1 MAGTIP
7 GEPSVSGLPL
17 TRVARALPP
26 LVPFVGPEALERR
39 HGRPLR
45 VRVGANES
53 PFGVSPAARGAMRQA
68 VDEVWMYNDP
78 EIHDLIEA
86 LAAHHRVPP
95 ARVHVGAGIDE
106 ILGLLVRLFAEA
118 GDPVVTSLGS
128 YPTFNYHVHGY
139 GARLVEVPYVDD
151 RVDFA
156 GLGDA
161 ARKSGA
167 HLVYAAN
174 PDNPMGTWGTAEAAL
189 ELLAS
194 LPAEAMLILDEAYSE
209 FAPPPAVP
217 AMDVSDR
224 RLVRT
229 RTFSKAHGM
238 AGARIG
244 YAIAH
249 EEVVAVLDRVRN
261 HFGVNRVA
269 QAGGPGL
276 PRRAATRE
284 GRGAAGAARARGA
297 RRAGGGAGA
306 GARGI
311 GDELRQPGSGLR
323 RARPRRAGGAPRPRR
338 LRAHALQ
345 AAWRPL
351 RARHR
356 GHARAALGLCPRVPG
371 RPGGG
376 RRPMRVLV
384 SGPTGLVGSALIDSL
399 ARGGD
404 EVLGLTRSAPEPGTA
419 AVRWDPAAG
428 ALDAV
433 GLEGF
438 DAVVHLAGEN
448 VTHGRWTAARKERI
462 RLSRVE
468 GTRLLSEALAACE
481 RKPATLVCASAI
493 GYYGDRGDEICVEE
507 TAPADDFLARVAV
520 DWERAT
526 SAAAETGI
534 RVVNLRIGVV
544 LSPRGGMLARVGPLF
559 RLGLGGRVGSGRQ
572 YLSWITLEDLVGV
585 IEETLKRPHLAG
597 PVNAVAPGPVT
608 NLEFTRTM
616 ARLLRRP
623 ALLPLPAPVVK
634 LVWAEMGQA
643 LLLAST
649 RVEPARLAAAGYAF
663 RHPDIGT
670 ALRDLLGKG

>member
-7 GEPSVSGLPL
+7 RAPSVSGLPL
-17 TRVARALPP
+17 TRVVRALPP
-26 LVPFVGPEALERR
+26 LVPFVGPEALERL

-53 PFGVSPAARGAMRQA
+53 PFGVSPAARAAMRQA

-209 FAPPPAVP
+209 FAPPAAVP

-261 HFGVNRVA
+261 QFGVNRVA
-269 QAGGPGL
+269 QAGALASLGEPQHVRGVV
-276 PRRAATRE
+276 RQVRQ
-284 GRGAAGAARARGA
+284 GRGELTALAEELGLGHVESATNFVNLDLGCGERARAV
-297 RRAGGGAGA
+297 
-306 GARGI
+306 
-311 GDELRQPGSGLR
+311 
-323 RARPRRAGGAPRPRR
+323 
-338 LRAHALQ
+338 Q
-345 AAWRPL
+345 AAL
-351 RARHR
+351 LGR
-356 GHARAALGLCPRVPG
+356 GVFVRMPYKPPGDRCVRVTVGTPEQRSAFALEFRAALSEVDG
-371 RPGGG
+371 R
-376 RRPMRVLV
+376 
-384 SGPTGLVGSALIDSL
+384 
-399 ARGGD
+399 
-404 EVLGLTRSAPEPGTA
+404 
-419 AVRWDPAAG
+419 
-428 ALDAV
+428 
-433 GLEGF
+433 
-438 DAVVHLAGEN
+438 
-448 VTHGRWTAARKERI
+448 
-462 RLSRVE
+462 
-468 GTRLLSEALAACE
+468 
-481 RKPATLVCASAI
+481 
-493 GYYGDRGDEICVEE
+493 
-507 TAPADDFLARVAV
+507 
-520 DWERAT
+520 
-526 SAAAETGI
+526 
-534 RVVNLRIGVV
+534 
-544 LSPRGGMLARVGPLF
+544 
-559 RLGLGGRVGSGRQ
+559 
-572 YLSWITLEDLVGV
+572 
-585 IEETLKRPHLAG
+585 
-597 PVNAVAPGPVT
+597 
-608 NLEFTRTM
+608 
-616 ARLLRRP
+616 
-623 ALLPLPAPVVK
+623 
-634 LVWAEMGQA
+634 
-643 LLLAST
+643 
-649 RVEPARLAAAGYAF
+649 
-663 RHPDIGT
+663 
-670 ALRDLLGKG
+670 

>member
-7 GEPSVSGLPL
+7 RAPSVSGLPL
-17 TRVARALPP
+17 TRVVRALPP

-53 PFGVSPAARGAMRQA
+53 PFGVSPAARAAMRQA

-209 FAPPPAVP
+209 FAPPAAVP

-261 HFGVNRVA
+261 QFGVNRVA
-269 QAGGPGL
+269 QAGALASLGEPQHVRGVV
-276 PRRAATRE
+276 RQVRQ
-284 GRGAAGAARARGA
+284 GRGELAALAGELGLGHVESATNFVNLDLGCGERARAV
-297 RRAGGGAGA
+297 
-306 GARGI
+306 
-311 GDELRQPGSGLR
+311 
-323 RARPRRAGGAPRPRR
+323 
-338 LRAHALQ
+338 Q
-345 AAWRPL
+345 AAL
-351 RARHR
+351 LGR
-356 GHARAALGLCPRVPG
+356 GVFVRMPYKPPGDRCVRVTVGTPEQRSAFAHEFRAALSEVDG
-371 RPGGG
+371 R
-376 RRPMRVLV
+376 
-384 SGPTGLVGSALIDSL
+384 
-399 ARGGD
+399 
-404 EVLGLTRSAPEPGTA
+404 
-419 AVRWDPAAG
+419 
-428 ALDAV
+428 
-433 GLEGF
+433 
-438 DAVVHLAGEN
+438 
-448 VTHGRWTAARKERI
+448 
-462 RLSRVE
+462 
-468 GTRLLSEALAACE
+468 
-481 RKPATLVCASAI
+481 
-493 GYYGDRGDEICVEE
+493 
-507 TAPADDFLARVAV
+507 
-520 DWERAT
+520 
-526 SAAAETGI
+526 
-534 RVVNLRIGVV
+534 
-544 LSPRGGMLARVGPLF
+544 
-559 RLGLGGRVGSGRQ
+559 
-572 YLSWITLEDLVGV
+572 
-585 IEETLKRPHLAG
+585 
-597 PVNAVAPGPVT
+597 
-608 NLEFTRTM
+608 
-616 ARLLRRP
+616 
-623 ALLPLPAPVVK
+623 
-634 LVWAEMGQA
+634 
-643 LLLAST
+643 
-649 RVEPARLAAAGYAF
+649 
-663 RHPDIGT
+663 
-670 ALRDLLGKG
+670 